1 MKILA
6 LSLCFITL
14 ILVFYLIAVFVLSK
28 QRYISRLN
36 KYIYDSGRSERYQ
49 RNNRKFKNSIYFLSK
64 TIRYI
69 KFLDG
74 YRNKIQ
80 ADLVKANIPLK
91 SEEFINIRIILSLG
105 LGIVPYI
112 SGKGIVIAVISGILG
127 WIIPYMYV
135 NTRIKKRIKQFN
147 DSLGDAI
154 VLIANSL
161 KAGFS
166 FFQAV
171 DVVAKEMDGPI
182 AQEFGIMQKEINL
195 GCTTEE
201 ALENLNNRIKS
212 NDLELL
218 ITAVMIQRQVGGNL
232 AEVLDNISTTIRERI
247 KIKGEI
253 KTITAQGR
261 MSGMVIAILP
271 PALGFIIYL
280 INPEHIGL
288 LFKSTLGFVL
298 VGVSIGMEVLGI
310 YFIKK
315 IVDIEI

>member
-1 MKILA
+1 MKTTA
-6 LSLCFITL
+6 FFLCFITL
-14 ILVFYLIAVFVLSK
+14 ILIFYLFIIFVLSK

-36 KYIYDSGRSERYQ
+36 KYIYDSGSSERYQ
-49 RNNRKFKNSIYFLSK
+49 RDNQKLKNTIYFLSK
-64 TIRYI
+64 IIRYF

-74 YRNKIQ
+74 YRSKTQ
-80 ADLVKANIPLK
+80 VDLIKANIPLK
-91 SEEFINIRIILSLG
+91 SEEFLNIRIILFLV
-105 LGIVPYI
+105 LGIIPYAM
-112 SGKGIVIAVISGILG
+112 GRGIVIAAISGILG
-127 WIIPYMYV
+127 WLIPTMYV
-135 NTRIKKRIKQFN
+135 NARIKKRIKQFN

-154 VLIANSL
+154 VLISNSL

-171 DVVAKEMDGPI
+171 DVVSKEMIGPI
-182 AQEFGIMQKEINL
+182 AQEFGILQKEINL

-201 ALENLNNRIKS
+201 ALENMNIRIKS

-298 VGVSIGMEVLGI
+298 VGVSIIMELLGI

>member
-1 MKILA
+1 MKIIA
-6 LSLCFITL
+6 FSLCFITL
-14 ILVFYLIAVFVLSK
+14 ILVFYIISVLVLSK

-36 KYIYDSGRSERYQ
+36 KYINDTGSAERYQ
-49 RNNRKFKNSIYFLSK
+49 KSSRKFKNSIYFLSK
-64 TIRYI
+64 IIRYL

-74 YRNKIQ
+74 YRSRIQ
-80 ADLVKANIPLK
+80 ADLIKANIPLK
-91 SEEFINIRIILSLG
+91 SEEFINLRIILSLC
-105 LGIVPYI
+105 LGIVPYVT
-112 SGKGIVIAVISGILG
+112 GKGIVIAVISGALG
-127 WIIPYMYV
+127 WFIPYMYL

-154 VLIANSL
+154 VLISNSL

-166 FFQAV
+166 FFQAI
-171 DVVAKEMDGPI
+171 DVVSKEMEGPI

-212 NDLELL
+212 SDLELL

-288 LFKSTLGFVL
+288 LFTSTLGFVL
-298 VGVSIGMEVLGI
+298 VGVSIGMELLGI

-315 IVDIEI
+315 IVDIDI

>member
-1 MKILA
+1 MKIFA
-6 LSLCFITL
+6 LILCFVTL
-14 ILVFYLIAVFVLSK
+14 ILIFYLLIIYMISK

-36 KYIYDSGRSERYQ
+36 KYMSEGYSSEKYQ
-49 RNNRKFKNSIYFLSK
+49 RKSFKIKHAVYFLSK
-64 TIRYI
+64 IIRYL
-69 KFLDG
+69 KFLDN

-80 ADLVKANIPLK
+80 LDLIKANIPLK
-91 SEEFINIRIILSLG
+91 SEEFINIRVIFCLF
-105 LGIVPYI
+105 LGIVPYV
-112 SGKGIVIAVISGILG
+112 SGKGMAIAVISGVLG
-127 WIIPYMYV
+127 WILPAVYM
-135 NTRIKKRIKQFN
+135 NMRIKKRIKQFN

-154 VLIANSL
+154 VLISNSL
-161 KAGFS
+161 KAGYS

-171 DVVAKEMDGPI
+171 DVVAREMDGPI

-201 ALENLNNRIKS
+201 ALENLHNRIKS

-232 AEVLDNISTTIRERI
+232 AEVLDNISVTIRERI

-271 PALGFIIYL
+271 PVLGFILYL
-280 INPEHIGL
+280 INPAHIGL
-288 LFKSTLGFVL
+288 LFKSTLGYVL
-298 VGVSIGMEVLGI
+298 VGGSIIMELLGI

-315 IVDIEI
+315 IVNIEI

>member
-14 ILVFYLIAVFVLSK
+14 ILVFYLVIIFIITK

-36 KYIYDSGRSERYQ
+36 KYIYDANNSERYQ
-49 RNNRKFKNSIYFLSK
+49 RKNLKLKNTIYFLSK
-64 TIRYI
+64 IIRYFKI
-69 KFLDG
+69 LDG

-80 ADLVKANIPLK
+80 ADLIKANIPLK
-91 SEEFINIRIILSLG
+91 SEEFINIRIILCLALG
-105 LGIVPYI
+105 GIPFAT
-112 SGKGIVIAVISGILG
+112 GKGMVIAVILSIAG
-127 WIIPYMYV
+127 WLIPAMYV
-135 NTRIKKRIKQFN
+135 NIRIKKRIKQFN

-154 VLIANSL
+154 VLISNSL

-171 DVVAKEMDGPI
+171 DVVSKEMDGPI
-182 AQEFGIMQKEINL
+182 SQEFGIMQKEINL

-253 KTITAQGR
+253 RTITAQGR

-280 INPEHIGL
+280 INPQHIGL
-288 LFKSTLGFVL
+288 LFKSTLGYVL
-298 VGVSIGMEVLGI
+298 VGVSVLMELLGI

-315 IVDIEI
+315 IVNIEV

>member
-14 ILVFYLIAVFVLSK
+14 IFIFYIIAVFVLSK

-36 KYIYDSGRSERYQ
+36 KYINDSGNIEKYHK
-49 RNNRKFKNSIYFLSK
+49 NNQKLKNSIYFLSRI
-64 TIRYI
+64 IRYF

-74 YRNKIQ
+74 YRSKIQ
-80 ADLVKANIPLK
+80 ANLIKANIPLK
-91 SEEFINIRIILSLG
+91 SEEFINLRIILCIGLG
-105 LGIVPYI
+105 LIPYLT
-112 SGKGIVIAVISGILG
+112 GKGIVIAIISGVLG
-127 WIIPYMYV
+127 WFIPYMYV

-154 VLIANSL
+154 VLISNSL

-171 DVVAKEMDGPI
+171 DVVSKEMDGPI

-212 NDLELL
+212 SDLELL

-288 LFKSTLGFVL
+288 LFKSTLGFIL
-298 VGVSIGMEVLGI
+298 IGASIGMELLGI

>member
-1 MKILA
+1 MKIIA
-6 LSLCFITL
+6 LCLCFITL
-14 ILVFYLIAVFVLSK
+14 ILIFYLFIIFVSSK
-28 QRYISRLN
+28 QRCISRLN
-36 KYIYDSGRSERYQ
+36 KYIYDSGSSEKNH
-49 RNNRKFKNSIYFLSK
+49 RNNQKLKDTIYFLSK
-64 TIRYI
+64 IIKYL

-74 YRNKIQ
+74 HRSKIQ
-80 ADLVKANIPLK
+80 ADLIKANIPLK
-91 SEEFINIRIILSLG
+91 SEEFINIRIILCLVLG
-105 LGIVPYI
+105 VIPYVN
-112 SGKGIVIAVISGILG
+112 GKGIVIAILSGILG
-127 WIIPYMYV
+127 WVIPSMYV
-135 NTRIKKRIKQFN
+135 NVRIKKRIKQFN

-154 VLIANSL
+154 VLISNSL

-166 FFQAV
+166 FFQAI
-171 DVVAKEMDGPI
+171 DVVSKEMDGPI

-201 ALENLNNRIKS
+201 ALDNLNNRIKS

-261 MSGMVIAILP
+261 MSGIVIAILP

-280 INPEHIGL
+280 VNPQHIGL
-288 LFKSTLGFVL
+288 LFKSTLGFIL
-298 VGVSIGMEVLGI
+298 VGASIMMELLGI